1 MIPTDLVS
9 RSASRHDVRSG
20 AGPDACPDSRP
31 DARPG
36 CRPAARIPSSLAAAV
51 LPRGPSWALATLLLA
66 AIPAALCSGPA
77 VAAPA
82 AAPAAKS
89 LQDVTQGLA
98 AQPGFIDL
106 WRDTAQGRVLLGVSA
121 LDQPFL
127 LMSSLP
133 YALGSNDVGLDRRQ
147 SGEVKLVR
155 FQKHGNR
162 LFLVQDNTRYVAASA
177 DADERAAVAES
188 FAGAV
193 LWAGD
198 ILASDG
204 ARHLVDFS
212 SFLLADQH
220 GVAARLAETR
230 QGGYSVDPKRSAVL
244 AADAKVFPGNVEMEA
259 LLTFQG
265 PGQGEWVK
273 QVAADPASLTM
284 RQHISMVRLPDGG
297 YRPRAYHPQSGGFDT
312 GYMDFATPLASSLD
326 VRWQVRHRLEK
337 TVPGEAASPVK
348 KPIVYYVDRGA
359 PEPVRNALLEG
370 ARWWATAFEKAGF
383 KDAYRVELL
392 PEGADPM
399 DVRYN
404 IITWTHRAT
413 RGWSY
418 GNALAHPLTGEIIRG
433 AVTLGSQR
441 VRQDILIAESL
452 LAPYGANG
460 KDGAPSDGRERLAEQ
475 MALARLRQLAAH
487 EVGHTLGFAHNF
499 AASRHGNGSVM
510 DYPHPVLKL
519 DAQGNVD
526 LDGAYGAG
534 LGRWDDYIVRHVYGE
549 FAGDEQA
556 ALAQL
561 RREAQAAGLTYVG
574 DADARSPGA
583 AHPHG
588 LLWDFGPDIV
598 QSWDSLSAVRKRALD
613 GFSFNV
619 LPDGRQAGEI
629 EARLVPVY
637 LLQRYQA
644 EGLARLVAGGE
655 FDYAAVADIR
665 AGAARGGVRP
675 VPPAT
680 QRAALERL
688 AATLKAEYLALPPH
702 VLDAMTPPS
711 QGYERNRE
719 YFATRMGGL
728 FDALSAAEAAAAHTA
743 SFLLDPGRLNR
754 LAWQHARDARQPGVA
769 EVLALLLQRTWRR
782 DTVPAALAG
791 GEAVQLAANWVLLDT
806 LLHTLNGAKLHA
818 GVDAEVR
825 TALGQLA
832 GWLEKNP
839 GKGVTA
845 ASRREAATLV
855 RAYLRDP
862 RSVTLRALPPVPP
875 GAPI

>member
-1 MIPTDLVS
+1 MLPTRPVS
-9 RSASRHDVRSG
+9 Y
-20 AGPDACPDSRP
+20 
-31 DARPG
+31 
-36 CRPAARIPSSLAAAV
+36 L
-51 LPRGPSWALATLLLA
+51 LATLLLTAVPAFA
-66 AIPAALCSGPA
+66 ATPAAPT
-77 VAAPA
+77 
-82 AAPAAKS
+82 KT
-89 LQDVTQGLA
+89 LQEQTQGLA
-98 AQPGFIDL
+98 AQAGFIDL

-147 SGEVKLVR
+147 SGDVKMVR
-155 FQKHGNR
+155 FQKHGAR
-162 LFLVQDNTRYVAASA
+162 LFLVQDNTRFMANST
-177 DADERAAVAES
+177 DADERAAVQES

-198 ILASDG
+198 ILASEG
-204 ARHLVDFS
+204 NRHLVDFS

-220 GVAARLAETR
+220 GVSARLAETK
-230 QGGYSVDPKRSAVL
+230 QGAYAVDARRSAVL
-244 AADAKVFPGNVEMEA
+244 AADAKAYPDNIELEA

-265 PGQGEWVK
+265 PGQGEWVR
-273 QVAADPASLTM
+273 QVAADPNSLTM
-284 RQHISMVRLPDGG
+284 RQHISMVRLPDSG
-297 YRPRAYHPQSGGFDT
+297 YHPRAYHPQSGGFDT
-312 GYMDFATPLASSLD
+312 GYYDYATPLASSLD

-337 TVPGEAASPVK
+337 TDPNAAVSTVK

-359 PEPVRNALLEG
+359 PEPVRSALLEG

-383 KDAYRVELL
+383 KDAYKVELL

-418 GNALAHPLTGEIIRG
+418 GNALSNPLTGEIIRG

-452 LAPYGANG
+452 LAPYGKEG
-460 KDGAPSDGRERLAEQ
+460 SKEKLAEQ
-475 MALARLRQLAAH
+475 MALARLRQLSAH

-519 DAQGNVD
+519 TAQGDVD
-526 LDGAYGAG
+526 LADAYGAG
-534 LGRWDDYIVRHVYGE
+534 VGPWDDYIVKHVYGQ

-561 RREAQAAGLTYVG
+561 RREAQAAGMTYVS
-574 DADARSPGA
+574 DADARSPSA
-583 AHPHG
+583 SHPHG

-598 QSWDSLSAVRKRALD
+598 KTWDSLAAVRKRALEN
-613 GFSFNV
+613 FSFNV
-619 LPDGRQAGEI
+619 LPDARQAGEI

-644 EGLARLVAGGE
+644 EGLARLLAGGE
-655 FDYAAVADIR
+655 FDYASVSDIR
-665 AGAARGGVRP
+665 TGIAHGGVRP
-675 VPPAT
+675 VPAAT
-680 QRAALERL
+680 QRAALNKL
-688 AATLKAEYLALPPH
+688 ASTLQAEYLALPPK
-702 VLDAMTPPS
+702 VLDVLTPPS
-711 QGYERNRE
+711 QGYERNKE
-719 YFATRMGGL
+719 YFDTRMGGV
-728 FDALSAAEAAAAHTA
+728 FDALSAAEAAAAHSA
-743 SFLLDPGRLNR
+743 SFLLDAGRLNR
-754 LAWQHARDARQPGVA
+754 IAWQHARDAAQPGVA
-769 EVLALLLQRTWRR
+769 EVLDVLVQRTWRR
-782 DTVPAALAG
+782 DAVPASLAG
-791 GEAVQLAANWVLLDT
+791 GEAVQLAANWVVLDT
-806 LLHTLNGAKLHA
+806 MLQTLQGGKLHA

-825 TALGQLA
+825 TALAGLS
-832 GWLEKNP
+832 GWLVKNG

-845 ASRREAATLV
+845 SSRKEASALIN
-855 RAYLRDP
+855 AYLQDP
-862 RSVTLRALPPVPP
+862 RSVKLRNLPTVPP

>member
-1 MIPTDLVS
+1 MIAT
-9 RSASRHDVRSG
+9 RSALLATVLLT
-20 AGPDACPDSRP
+20 A
-31 DARPG
+31 
-36 CRPAARIPSSLAAAV
+36 IPV
-51 LPRGPSWALATLLLA
+51 LPAIAANSANSATPSTT
-66 AIPAALCSGPA
+66 
-77 VAAPA
+77 
-82 AAPAAKS
+82 
-89 LQDVTQGLA
+89 LQDHTQGLA
-98 AQPGFIDL
+98 FQAGFIDL
-106 WRDTAQGRVLLGVSA
+106 WRDTAQGRVLLGVSV

-147 SGEVKLVR
+147 SGDVKMVR

-162 LFLVQDNTRYVAASA
+162 LFLVQDNTRFIANSK

-193 LWAGD
+193 LWAGE
-198 ILASDG
+198 IVASDG
-204 ARHLVDFS
+204 GRHLVDFS

-220 GVAARLAETR
+220 GVATRLAETK
-230 QGGYSVDPKRSAVL
+230 QGGYGGDLKRSAVL
-244 AADAKVFPGNVEMEA
+244 AADAKAFPDNIELEA

-273 QVAADPASLTM
+273 QVAADPRSLSL
-284 RQHISMVRLPDGG
+284 RQHISMVRLPDSG
-297 YRPRAYHPQSGGFDT
+297 YQPRSYHPQSGGFDI
-312 GYMDFATPLASSLD
+312 GYLDFATPLAASID

-337 TVPGEAASPVK
+337 TDPTAAVSPVK

-359 PEPVRNALLEG
+359 PEPVRSALLEG
-370 ARWWATAFEKAGF
+370 ARWWASAFEKAGF
-383 KDAYRVELL
+383 KDAYQVELL

-418 GNALAHPLTGEIIRG
+418 GNALANPLTGEIIRG

-452 LAPYGANG
+452 LAPYDKAG
-460 KDGAPSDGRERLAEQ
+460 KAGNKEQLAEQ
-475 MALARLRQLAAH
+475 MALARLRQLSAH

-499 AASRHGNGSVM
+499 AASRHGNGSVL

-519 DAQGNVD
+519 TAQGEVD
-526 LDGAYGAG
+526 LADAYGSG
-534 LGRWDDYIVRHVYGE
+534 VGPWDDYIVKHVYGQ

-561 RREAQAAGLTYVG
+561 RRDAQAAGLTYVG
-574 DADARSPGA
+574 DNDARPPGA

-598 QSWDSLSAVRKRALD
+598 ATWDGLSAVRKRALD
-613 GFSFNV
+613 NFSFSV
-619 LPDGRQAGEI
+619 LPDDRQAGEI
-629 EARLVPVY
+629 EARLVPLY

-655 FDYAAVADIR
+655 FAYAAVADIR
-665 AGAARGGVRP
+665 AGDARGGVRP
-675 VPPAT
+675 VAPAT
-680 QRAALERL
+680 QRAALNKL
-688 AATLKAEYLALPPH
+688 ASTLQAEYLALPPN
-702 VLDAMTPPS
+702 VLDVLTPPS

-719 YFATRMGGL
+719 YFDTRMGGV
-728 FDALSAAEAAAAHTA
+728 FDALSAAEAGAAHSA
-743 SFLLDPGRLNR
+743 SFLLDAGRLNR
-754 LAWQHARDARQPGVA
+754 LAWQHARDTKQPGVA
-769 EVLALLLQRTWRR
+769 EVVGLLWQRTWRR
-782 DTVPAALAG
+782 DTIPASVAG

-806 LLHTLNGAKLHA
+806 VLHTLNGGKLHA
-818 GVDAEVR
+818 GVEAEVR
-825 TALGQLA
+825 RMLGDLA
-832 GWLEKNP
+832 GWLGKNP
-839 GKGVTA
+839 GQGVTA
-845 ASRREAATLV
+845 SSRQQAASLIK
-855 RAYLRDP
+855 AYLADP
-862 RSVTLRALPPVPP
+862 RSVKLRPLPPVPP